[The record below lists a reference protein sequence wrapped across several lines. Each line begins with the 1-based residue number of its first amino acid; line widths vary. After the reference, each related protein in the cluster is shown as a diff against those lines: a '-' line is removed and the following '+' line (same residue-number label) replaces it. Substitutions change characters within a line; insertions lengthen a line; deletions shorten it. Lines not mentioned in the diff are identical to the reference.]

1 MRGRTWRARLQ
12 CLALA
17 ATLAGGAAA
26 QTPPA
31 ENPTSGELAAEVA
44 RLREEL
50 DVLRR
55 DYSERLRGLEERLAA
70 VSQQAQPQAG
80 VAQPEPAAQPQPAA
94 PQPAAQPVGPPEPA
108 LPPPPAPYSPPAASG
123 PAPSS
128 SKVFNPDIAV
138 VGDFLGAVGTNESES
153 APPSFEMHEAEAS
166 FQAAVD
172 PYARADFFFAFSPE
186 GVEIEEGF
194 ITFPTLPGG
203 FLMKAGKLRASF
215 GKVNVSHIHSLAWTD
230 RPLVTEN
237 LVGGEEGI
245 SDAGVSL
252 SRLFPNRF
260 VFLEATGEVYRG
272 QSELYAAARRQDV
285 AWLGRLRA
293 YRDLTESTN
302 LDLGGSLSYG
312 KNGVTDTSSTQLW
325 GADATLRWRPLRRAL
340 YRRLL
345 ARTELVW
352 SRREQEG
359 GRQDGFGF
367 YASGEYQFAR
377 RWFAG
382 LRYDL
387 SDRADDASLRD
398 TGQSLLLTFWPS
410 EFSQIRAQY
419 RRTKFADGPTANEL
433 LFQFL
438 FSIGAHGAHVF

>member
-1 MRGRTWRARLQ
+1 MRGRKWRAGLQ
-12 CLALA
+12 GLALA
-17 ATLAGGAAA
+17 AALAGGAAG

-31 ENPTSGELAAEVA
+31 ERTTSGELAAEVA

-50 DVLRR
+50 ENLRR
-55 DYSERLRGLEERLAA
+55 DYAQRLRGLEERLSA
-70 VSQQAQPQAG
+70 VSAQAQIRST
-80 VAQPEPAAQPQPAA
+80 EAQPQPAA
-94 PQPAAQPVGPPEPA
+94 PAGPTQPV
-108 LPPPPAPYSPPAASG
+108 LPPAPASYAPPAASG
-123 PAPSS
+123 LAPSS

-138 VGDFLGAVGTNESES
+138 IGDFLGAVGSNESGN

-172 PYARADFFFAFSPE
+172 PYARADFFFAFGPE

-215 GKVNVSHIHSLAWTD
+215 GKVNVSHIHRLAWTD

-260 VFLEATGEVYRG
+260 LFLEATGEVYRG
-272 QSELYAAARRQDV
+272 QSELYAGARRQDV
-285 AWLGRLRA
+285 AWLGHLRA
-293 YRDLTESTN
+293 YRDLTESAN
-302 LDLGGSLSYG
+302 LDLGGSFSHG
-312 KNGVTDTSSTQLW
+312 KNGVTETSGTQLW
-325 GADATLRWRPLRRAL
+325 GADATFRWRPLRRAI
-340 YRRLL
+340 YQRLL

-352 SRREQEG
+352 SRREQED

-387 SDRADDASLRD
+387 SDRAGDAALRD
-398 TGQSLLLTFWPS
+398 SGQSLLLTFWPS

-419 RRTKFADGPTANEL
+419 RRTKYADRPTANEL